1 MIGEDRRHRPRAGV
15 PDRYST
21 AIMKS
26 GSGTRESAAPQD
38 SRRWST
44 RAIDTATDLLGHR
57 LVVAMALGVVIL
69 WLAAGPLVGFTDTYQ
84 LVINTATTIITF
96 VMVFV
101 IQHTTNRETRA
112 MHLKLDEVIRR
123 VGGSP
128 ELIGAETEEDDD
140 IKRQQAEER
149 SRAGRSGTRRP
160 RPSARRA

>member
-1 MIGEDRRHRPRAGV
+1 MKNASARRASAPPPQPRH
-15 PDRYST
+15 
-21 AIMKS
+21 
-26 GSGTRESAAPQD
+26 
-38 SRRWST
+38 WST
-44 RAIDTATDLLGHR
+44 RAIDGATSLLGHR
-57 LVVAMALGVVIL
+57 LAVAMAITLVLL

-123 VGGSP
+123 VGGAP
-128 ELIGAETEEDDD
+128 ELVGAESEEEED

-149 SRAGRSGTRRP
+149 RRAASSTARRGRY
-160 RPSARRA
+160 SARRT